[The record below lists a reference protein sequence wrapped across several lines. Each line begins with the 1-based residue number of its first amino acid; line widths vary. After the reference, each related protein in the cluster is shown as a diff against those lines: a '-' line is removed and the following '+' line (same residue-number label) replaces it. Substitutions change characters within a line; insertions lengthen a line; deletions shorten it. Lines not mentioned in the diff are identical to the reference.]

1 MAAHQIV
8 GMVHDWAM
16 AKTTKTSPQKADQ
29 TLLILGASGDLTGR
43 LLLPGLAGLL
53 ARGHSQQLT
62 LVGSGIEDWSAE
74 KWKQRV
80 TSSFATV
87 EASGRQVTEVINNTV
102 YHQADV
108 TEVDDLQRLLA
119 QCEGSIA
126 IFFALPPPITVKVCQ
141 ALLEC
146 TLGKD
151 TRLVLEKPFGTD
163 VSSATDLNALLTRLV
178 PEEQVH
184 RVDHFLGT
192 SSVLNILGLRF
203 TNRIFEPLLNADH
216 VERVEIVYDEVLGL
230 EGRARYY
237 DGAGAMVDMI
247 QSHLLQVLAVM
258 AMEPPP
264 TLRAVDFRDQ
274 KAQVLRATRVWQ
286 NDPVTSSRRG
296 RYTAG
301 KIGRRTFMSY
311 EDETGVDPSRHTE
324 TLAEV
329 DFEVNT
335 WRWAGVPFRVRSG
348 KAIGEPRNEI
358 AITFKPAQQVPVGF
372 HGAERPDQLR
382 MLLKPD
388 GLSLDINVN
397 GPGNPFVVDSAT
409 LTADFGA
416 GELEAYG
423 EVLELVLDHDPTL
436 SIRGDTAVEC
446 WQIIEPVIDAW
457 RADQVPLDD
466 YPAGSHGPE
475 SWPG

>member
-1 MAAHQIV
+1 
-8 GMVHDWAM
+8 M
-16 AKTTKTSPQKADQ
+16 AKTSTKEPAKKADQ
-29 TLLILGASGDLTGR
+29 TLLVLGASGDLAGR
-43 LLLPGLAGLL
+43 LLLPGLGGLL
-53 ARGHSQQLT
+53 ARGLNHKLN
-62 LVGSGIEDWSAE
+62 LVGSGIEDWSEE

-80 TSSFATV
+80 TTSFASAEVT
-87 EASGRQVTEVINNTV
+87 GRQVTEVINNTV
-102 YHQADV
+102 YRQADV
-108 TEVDDLQRLLA
+108 TKVDDLQRLLA

-126 IFFALPPPITVKVCQ
+126 VFFALPPPITVKVCQ

-146 TLGKD
+146 TLGED

-163 VSSATDLNALLTRLV
+163 VASATALNQLLTRLV
-178 PEEQVH
+178 PETQIH

-192 SSVLNILGLRF
+192 SGVLNILGLRF
-203 TNRIFEPLLNADH
+203 ANRIFEPLLNAGH
-216 VERVEIVYDEVLGL
+216 VEGVEIVYDEVLGL

-247 QSHLLQVLAVM
+247 QSHLLQVLALV

-286 NDPVTSSRRG
+286 DDPVQSSRRG

-301 KIGRRTFMSY
+301 KIGGRKFASY
-311 EDETGVDPSRHTE
+311 VEEKGIDPSRKTE

-348 KAIGEPRNEI
+348 KAIGEPRKEI
-358 AITFKPAQQVPVGF
+358 AITFKPAQLVPAGLR
-372 HGAERPDQLR
+372 GAERPGQLR
-382 MLLKPD
+382 ILIKPD

-397 GPGNPFVVDSAT
+397 GPGDPFAVGPAN

-416 GELEAYG
+416 GEIEAYG
-423 EVLELVLDHDPTL
+423 EVLELVLNHDPTL
-436 SIRGDTAVEC
+436 SVRGDTAVEC
-446 WQIIEPVIDAW
+446 WRIIEPVINAW
-457 RADQVPLDD
+457 GAERVPLDD
-466 YPAGSHGPE
+466 YPAGSQGPTD
-475 SWPG
+475 WPDSATG